1 MPQSWKYGILL
12 LILAGLAVLP
22 AAATGGPTRQT
33 LTGVVSDAA
42 CGIQHTM
49 MPGPADQC
57 TRECVKRGA
66 KYILVIADKIYV
78 LNTTD
83 KGILTVLDQQAGKEV
98 TVTGM
103 VNGVAVAVEKVVTP
117 K

>member
-1 MPQSWKYGILL
+1 MQHGWKLFLL
-12 LILAGLAVLP
+12 LMFLAVVAAFP
-22 AAATGGPTRQT
+22 ASATSGPTRQT

-83 KGILTVLDQQAGKEV
+83 KDILAVLDQQAGKQV

-103 VNGVAVAVEKVVTP
+103 VNGVAVAVEKVVTA